1 MPTVGR
7 KSNDHGGK
15 CWREERLSIGWQMAG
30 RENRIKKIYPKII
43 FESRSNLSR
52 AVAAAAARTC
62 GNRALPRG
70 YMALEYAMRGYLTDK
85 VDVYSYGVVILK
97 IVSGKNNTNYRPK
110 EEFIYL
116 MDWAYVL
123 QEQGN
128 LLELMDPDLGLNY
141 SEDEALRL
149 LNLALLC
156 TNLSP
161 TLRPTMSL
169 VVSMIEGKS
178 PVHAPIVK
186 RTRVREDLRFKA
198 LGLLSDSQKDV
209 SATSQQSQVQSCISM
224 DGPLIDSSI
233 SNRGKVELQV
243 SSSSTPLPHPHPVDV
258 NLD

>member
-1 MPTVGR
+1 
-7 KSNDHGGK
+7 
-15 CWREERLSIGWQMAG
+15 MAG
-30 RENRIKKIYPKII
+30 RVLNYHANSWQEEQRPWQEMFGGK
-43 FESRSNLSR
+43 SG
-52 AVAAAAARTC
+52 RTLV
-62 GNRALPRG
+62 GRWREGG
-70 YMALEYAMRGYLTDK
+70 YMAPKYVMRGYLTDK
-85 VDVYSYGVVILK
+85 ADVYSYGVVILE
-97 IVSGKNNTNYRPK
+97 IVSGKSNTNYRPK

-128 LLELMDPDLGLNY
+128 LLQLVDPDLGLNY
-141 SEDEALRL
+141 SKDEALRL

-156 TNLSP
+156 TNPSP

-198 LGLLSDSQKDV
+198 LALLSDSQKDV

-224 DGPLIDSSI
+224 DGPLINSSI

-243 SSSSTPLPHPHPVDV
+243 SSSSTPLLHPHPVDV